1 MSDVNIAVLTGR
13 IGTELELKAT
23 GGGVSVLSFPLA
35 VERMRAKGAERA
47 EVDWIDVVLW
57 RQAAEFAARYLG
69 RGRRVVVR
77 GCLRTSVWED
87 KAGSKHKTVELH
99 ADGIVPADSR
109 PDGGAGK
116 SDGQAAPSAGAAPVA
131 DAPSFDPLPDDEELP
146 F

>member
-1 MSDVNIAVLTGR
+1 MSDLNVVVLTGR
-13 IGTELELKAT
+13 IGVDLELKAT

-35 VERMRAKGAERA
+35 VERIKAKGAERA

-69 RGRRVVVR
+69 RGRRVIVR
-77 GCLRTSVWED
+77 GCLRTRTWED
-87 KAGSKHKTVELH
+87 KAGAKRKAVELH
-99 ADGIVPADSR
+99 AEGIMPADSR
-109 PDGGAGK
+109 PAEDAAAPAAGQAG
-116 SDGQAAPSAGAAPVA
+116 GQAAAVS